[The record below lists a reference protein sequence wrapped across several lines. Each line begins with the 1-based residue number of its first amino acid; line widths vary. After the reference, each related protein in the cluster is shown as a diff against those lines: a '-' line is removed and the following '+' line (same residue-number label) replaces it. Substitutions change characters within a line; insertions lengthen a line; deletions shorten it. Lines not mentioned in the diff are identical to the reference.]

1 MALESFHPDWWYEF
15 GKILEKHQH
24 YLDAITAYKQAI
36 KLEPD
41 FEEAWYRVAVS
52 YAACGDKNNCL
63 EYLAEALKLDPD
75 MRKDVVKNFAK
86 FANDEDFQR
95 IIRDTN

>member
-1 MALESFHPDWWYEF
+1 M
-15 GKILEKHQH
+15 EKHQH